1 MSAVEWLAV
10 TGMLAGAAVFVLG
23 IAQLTC
29 EHPDAPWLP
38 RACVAVLALLGV
50 WVGADSWD
58 VWAGLARPADPK
70 AIELC
75 AVLALHW
82 AWRRGRG
89 VRTHYRTRMETD
101 R

>member
-38 RACVAVLALLGV
+38 RACVALLALLGV

-58 VWAGLARPADPK
+58 VWAGLAHRADPK
-70 AIELC
+70 AIALC
-75 AVLALHW
+75 TVLALHW
-82 AWRRGRG
+82 GIRRGRG
-89 VRTHYRTRMETD
+89 ARTHYQTRTEKPR
-101 R
+101 